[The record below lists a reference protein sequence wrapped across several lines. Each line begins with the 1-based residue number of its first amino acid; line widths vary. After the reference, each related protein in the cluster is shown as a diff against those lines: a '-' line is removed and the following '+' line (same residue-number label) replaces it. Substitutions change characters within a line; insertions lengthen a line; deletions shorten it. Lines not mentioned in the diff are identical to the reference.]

1 MAIRLWGQ
9 IWSLSFWGSSSL
21 KEALVSILLTN
32 QIQNNHWKMWIG
44 IWSNLFMITRF
55 HEKKQALGVPN
66 VFHHLVDFR
75 FRWYQ
80 FVAIFLVK
88 SRWTVSSPLKCGL
101 HNFWNVS
108 SPFTSLHCYRIIQST
123 FDIVYIFW
131 EGRKIST
138 LLLSYVVPGK
148 SKVEISRNFVA
159 FSEYTYKLYPI
170 LLWLYQMCFEWF
182 CNSAVR

>member
-1 MAIRLWGQ
+1 MTVWFSFMEAKQSKDTFLHYWILSVLFMAIQLWEQ
-9 IWSLSFWGSSSL
+9 IWSLSFWGSFSL
-21 KEALVSILLTN
+21 KEAQVSILLTN

-44 IWSNLFMITRF
+44 TWSNLFVTTRF
-55 HEKKQALGVPN
+55 HEKKQASCVPI

-88 SRWTVSSPLKCGL
+88 SRWTVSNPLKCGL

-123 FDIVYIFW
+123 FDKVYIFW
-131 EGRKIST
+131 EGHKI
-138 LLLSYVVPGK
+138 L
-148 SKVEISRNFVA
+148 RN
-159 FSEYTYKLYPI
+159 LY
-170 LLWLYQMCFEWF
+170 LTFDCMHCSQK
-182 CNSAVR
+182 